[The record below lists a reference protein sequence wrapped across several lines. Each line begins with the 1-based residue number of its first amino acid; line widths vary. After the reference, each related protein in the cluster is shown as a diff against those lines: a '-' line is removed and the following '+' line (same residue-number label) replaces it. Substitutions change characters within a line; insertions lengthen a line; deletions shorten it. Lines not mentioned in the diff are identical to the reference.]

1 MLDIFELG
9 LCKKAHSTRM
19 IEAFII
25 DEVTEELSA
34 SAKAIEHTIELMNE
48 HQPVL
53 LGYLFSETF
62 EVFTEQEREFILFL
76 VCVIWKSIFRVYGPQ
91 DVINESQISAA
102 EETNWGLLQDVNTH
116 RFRERLDVFFK
127 QHPAEEE
134 LLALVE
140 DAILDD
146 DESPVTN
153 EGREPIF
160 VSLKSII
167 DCLLLPNL
175 S

>member
-1 MLDIFELG
+1 MV
-9 LCKKAHSTRM
+9 KKRPLSYM
-19 IEAFII
+19 VEAFII

-34 SAKAIEHTIELMNE
+34 SGKAIEHTLELMNE

-62 EVFTEQEREFILFL
+62 EVFTEREREFILFL
-76 VCVIWKSIFRVYGPQ
+76 VCVIWKSIFRVFGPQ
-91 DVINESQISAA
+91 ELVKETHISTA
-102 EETNWGLLQDVNTH
+102 EDHNWGLLQDVTSH
-116 RFRERLDVFFK
+116 RFRDRLDIFFAE
-127 QHPAEEE
+127 HPAEEE
-134 LLALVE
+134 LLAFVE

-175 S
+175 

>member
-1 MLDIFELG
+1 
-9 LCKKAHSTRM
+9 
-19 IEAFII
+19 
-25 DEVTEELSA
+25 
-34 SAKAIEHTIELMNE
+34 
-48 HQPVL
+48 
-53 LGYLFSETF
+53 
-62 EVFTEQEREFILFL
+62 
-76 VCVIWKSIFRVYGPQ
+76 
-91 DVINESQISAA
+91 
-102 EETNWGLLQDVNTH
+102 
-116 RFRERLDVFFK
+116 FFK

-167 DCLLLPNL
+167 DCLLLLALIVLPL
-175 S
+175 RDVA

>member
-1 MLDIFELG
+1 
-9 LCKKAHSTRM
+9 M

-34 SAKAIEHTIELMNE
+34 SAKAVEKTLDMMNE
-48 HQPVL
+48 QQPVL
-53 LGYLFSETF
+53 LAYLFSESF

-76 VCVIWKSIFRVYGPQ
+76 VCVIWKSIFRVFGPQ
-91 DVINESQISAA
+91 EIVRETHLSAA
-102 EETNWGLLQDVNTH
+102 DDVNWGLINEVSSH
-116 RFRERLDVFFK
+116 RFRERLDVFFQ
-127 QHPAEEE
+127 QHPEEEE
-134 LLALVE
+134 LLAFVE

-175 S
+175 N

>member
-1 MLDIFELG
+1 
-9 LCKKAHSTRM
+9 M

-34 SAKAIEHTIELMNE
+34 SEKAVEKTLDMMNE
-48 HQPVL
+48 QQPIL
-53 LGYLFSETF
+53 LAYLFSESF

-76 VCVIWKSIFRVYGPQ
+76 VCVIWKSIFRVFGPQ
-91 DVINESQISAA
+91 EIVRETHLSAA
-102 EETNWGLLQDVNTH
+102 DDANWGLLNEVEGH

-127 QHPAEEE
+127 QHPEEEE
-134 LLALVE
+134 LLAFIE

-160 VSLKSII
+160 VSLKSIV

-175 S
+175 R

>member
-1 MLDIFELG
+1 MSVGFS
-9 LCKKAHSTRM
+9 KKALLRYM

-34 SAKAIEHTIELMNE
+34 SAKAVEKTLDMMNE
-48 HQPVL
+48 QQPVL
-53 LGYLFSETF
+53 LAYLFSETF

-76 VCVIWKSIFRVYGPQ
+76 VCVIWKSIFRVFGPQ
-91 DVINESQISAA
+91 DIVRETHLSAA
-102 EETNWGLLQDVNTH
+102 EDTNWGLLQEVKDN
-116 RFRERLDVFFK
+116 RFRERLDIFFK
-127 QHPAEEE
+127 QHPEEEE
-134 LLALVE
+134 LLAFVE

-146 DESPVTN
+146 EESPVTN

-160 VSLKSII
+160 VSLKSIV

-175 S
+175 N

>member
-1 MLDIFELG
+1 
-9 LCKKAHSTRM
+9 M

-34 SAKAIEHTIELMNE
+34 SAKAVEHTLDLMNE

-62 EVFTEQEREFILFL
+62 EVFTEKEREFILFL
-76 VCVIWKSIFRVYGPQ
+76 VCVIWKSIFRVFGPQ
-91 DVINESQISAA
+91 EVINETNISAA
-102 EETNWGLLQDVNTH
+102 EDHNWGMLQDVKSH
-116 RFRERLDVFFK
+116 RFRERLDVLFAD
-127 QHPAEEE
+127 HPEEEE
-134 LLALVE
+134 LLAFVE

-146 DESPVTN
+146 EESPVTT

-160 VSLKSII
+160 VSMKSLI
-167 DCLLLPNL
+167 DCLFLPNL
-175 S
+175 

>member
-1 MLDIFELG
+1 
-9 LCKKAHSTRM
+9 M

-34 SAKAIEHTIELMNE
+34 SEKAVEKTLDMMNE
-48 HQPVL
+48 QQPIL
-53 LGYLFSETF
+53 LAYLFSESF

-76 VCVIWKSIFRVYGPQ
+76 VCVIWKSIFRVFGPQ
-91 DVINESQISAA
+91 EIVRETHLSAA
-102 EETNWGLLQDVNTH
+102 DDANWGLLNEAESH

-127 QHPAEEE
+127 QHPEEEE
-134 LLALVE
+134 LLAFVE

-146 DESPVTN
+146 EESPVTN

-160 VSLKSII
+160 VSLKSIV

-175 S
+175 R